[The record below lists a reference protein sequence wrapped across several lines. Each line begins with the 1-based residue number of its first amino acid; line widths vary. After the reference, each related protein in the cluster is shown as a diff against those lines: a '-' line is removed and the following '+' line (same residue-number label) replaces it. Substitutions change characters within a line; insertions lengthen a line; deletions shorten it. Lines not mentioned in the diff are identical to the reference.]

1 MSLKTSMGVAG
12 NIYLYSV
19 MYDRELMYFVV
30 IYEYYHV
37 RHTVKFS
44 THVRRI
50 PFNVHFILSFNLL

>member
-1 MSLKTSMGVAG
+1 MGVAG